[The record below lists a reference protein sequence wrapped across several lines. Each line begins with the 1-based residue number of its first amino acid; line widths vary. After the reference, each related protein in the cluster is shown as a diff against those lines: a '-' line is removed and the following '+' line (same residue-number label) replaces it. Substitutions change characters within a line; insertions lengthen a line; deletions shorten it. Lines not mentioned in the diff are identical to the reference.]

1 MDYSNQIDTSQINIA
16 LEQYLADFNSHWTDE
31 KYKWEA
37 VQCFQQNWDINSPN
51 FAEMLERALSKTGNL
66 LSSMNTF
73 PRGMMLNF
81 AKAEPEGVRNMFKTL
96 FNEDIDLV
104 NRFDS
109 FVAEAERIRKQYD
122 DGTWYNHY
130 QNTNAVSTF
139 LWLKFP
145 DKYYIYKYGEYNT
158 VGKKISNGVRFARN
172 GSPEEMIKGMSFYG
186 AITSVIAQ
194 NQDFVNLFHGK
205 LAANEA
211 LYKDP
216 YLHTATVDFCFWVSR
231 YFNEAPSIVSEPL
244 VAMQPKPRYWLYA
257 PGDNASMWDEC
268 RDHQFMCIG
277 WEALEDLTAYATKKD
292 ITEAVQKAY
301 DKGDSSCKNDTLA
314 LWQFVHEMK
323 PGDIVYAK
331 KGVNQII
338 GRGIVTGDYEY
349 DAEIALP
356 NIRKVNWTHFGVW
369 PHPGQAVLKTLTDIT
384 KYHEY
389 VEKLENMI
397 VHNVSQ
403 PSADNATDK
412 RYWWLVANPKIWSMA
427 ELPVGDR
434 VEYSLYNDNG
444 KQRRIFQNL
453 VDAKVGDLVIGYE
466 STPRKQIVAFAEVS
480 RASDGESIEFTKTE
494 SLIAPIDYAS
504 IKGVEDLANM
514 QFFGN
519 AQGSF
524 FALTE
529 DEYDCLYDIIRE
541 SNPKQENVDTSTYT
555 KEDFLSEVYLSSAEY
570 DKLVKLLSAKKN
582 IILQGAPGVG
592 KTFAAKRLA
601 YSIIGAKDA
610 SCIEM
615 VQFHQNYTYED
626 FIMGYK
632 PNEDGGF
639 RIEKGKFYNFCNKAI
654 ACPEKKFFFII
665 DEINRGNLSKIF
677 GELLMLIENNYR
689 GNKHKISLAYS
700 HEDFYVPE
708 NLYIIGMMSTADRSL
723 AMIDYALRR
732 RFSFYDMNP
741 AFDSDGFK
749 TYQSLLHSE
758 TFDKFIESIKRLNED
773 IAKDDSLGSG
783 FTIGHSYFCNQIVF
797 DKQWLENVLEFDIAP
812 MLKEYWFDDIQK
824 YEAQVAQLRNILK

>member
-1 MDYSNQIDTSQINIA
+1 MDYSNQIDTSKINIA
-16 LEQYLADFNSHWTDE
+16 LEQYIAEFNSHWADE

-37 VQCFQQNWDINSPN
+37 VQCFQQNWDIDSPN
-51 FAEMLERALSKTGNL
+51 FAEMLEHSLAKTGNL
-66 LSSMNTF
+66 LASRNLF
-73 PRGMMLNF
+73 PSRMIKKF
-81 AKAEPEGVRNMFKTL
+81 ANAEPEGVRNMFKKL
-96 FNEDIDLV
+96 FDESLDLTERY
-104 NRFDS
+104 NS
-109 FVAEAERIRKQYD
+109 FVAESERIRKQYD
-122 DGTWYNHY
+122 EGSWQNHY
-130 QNTNAVSTF
+130 QNTNTISTY
-139 LWLKFP
+139 LWLRCP
-145 DKYYIYKYGEYNT
+145 DKYYIYKYGVY
-158 VGKKISNGVRFARN
+158 NGVSKRLNLGAHFKKD
-172 GSPEEMIKGMSFYG
+172 GSPEEMIKGFAFYDSILSIVEKNDG
-186 AITSVIAQ
+186 
-194 NQDFVNLFHGK
+194 FVNLHRNK
-205 LAANEA
+205 VSANQS
-211 LYKDP
+211 LYQDAN
-216 YLHTATVDFCFWVSR
+216 LHIATIDFGFWVYKYFSDSR
-231 YFNEAPSIVSEPL
+231 RPNFKFSLIGAKVGETVVFTPTNVEVKIVSDDEIEHEGIRYKLSPF
-244 VAMQPKPRYWLYA
+244 VAKFIPNNKRSNP
-257 PGDNASMWDEC
+257 
-268 RDHQFMCIG
+268 
-277 WEALEDLTAYATKKD
+277 TAYQGPMYFT
-292 ITEAVQKAY
+292 Y
-301 DKGDSSCKNDTLA
+301 KGKPLTQLRD
-314 LWQFVHEMK
+314 EME
-323 PGDIVYAK
+323 GIIAK
-331 KGVNQII
+331 K
-338 GRGIVTGDYEY
+338 Y
-349 DAEIALP
+349 DES
-356 NIRKVNWTHFGVW
+356 RH
-369 PHPGQAVLKTLTDIT
+369 
-384 KYHEY
+384 
-389 VEKLENMI
+389 VESVASETVKFE
-397 VHNVSQ
+397 H
-403 PSADNATDK
+403 K

-427 ELPVGDR
+427 ELPVGDT

-453 VDAKVGDLVIGYE
+453 VDAKVGDLVVGYE

-541 SNPKQENVDTSTYT
+541 SNSKQENVDTSTYT
-555 KEDFLSEVYLSSAEY
+555 KEDFLSEVYLPSAEY
-570 DKLVKLLSAKKN
+570 NKLVKLLDVKKN

-592 KTFAAKRLA
+592 KTFAARRLA
-601 YSIIGAKDA
+601 YSIIGAEDA

-615 VQFHQNYTYED
+615 VQFHQSYTYED
-626 FIMGYK
+626 FMMGYK
-632 PNEDGGF
+632 PSEDGGF
-639 RIEKGKFYNFCNKAI
+639 RLEKGKFYNFCNKAI

-689 GNKHKISLAYS
+689 GNQHKISLAYS
-700 HEDFYVPE
+700 REDFYVPE
-708 NLYIIGMMSTADRSL
+708 NLYIIGMMNTADRSL

-758 TFDKFIESIKRLNED
+758 TFDKFIESIKHLNEE

-783 FTIGHSYFCNQIVF
+783 FTIGHSYLCNQKTF

>member
-1 MDYSNQIDTSQINIA
+1 LYQDANLHIATIDFGFWVN
-16 LEQYLADFNSHWTDE
+16 
-31 KYKWEA
+31 KYFSA
-37 VQCFQQNWDINSPN
+37 
-51 FAEMLERALSKTGNL
+51 T
-66 LSSMNTF
+66 
-73 PRGMMLNF
+73 
-81 AKAEPEGVRNMFKTL
+81 
-96 FNEDIDLV
+96 
-104 NRFDS
+104 S
-109 FVAEAERIRKQYD
+109 FV
-122 DGTWYNHY
+122 
-130 QNTNAVSTF
+130 
-139 LWLKFP
+139 
-145 DKYYIYKYGEYNT
+145 
-158 VGKKISNGVRFARN
+158 
-172 GSPEEMIKGMSFYG
+172 
-186 AITSVIAQ
+186 
-194 NQDFVNLFHGK
+194 
-205 LAANEA
+205 
-211 LYKDP
+211 
-216 YLHTATVDFCFWVSR
+216 
-231 YFNEAPSIVSEPL
+231 VSEPT
-244 VAMQPKPRYWLYA
+244 VEMQPKPRYWLYA
-257 PGDNASMWDEC
+257 PGDNASMWNEC
-268 RDHQFMCIG
+268 REREFMCIG
-277 WEALEDLTAYATKKD
+277 WEALKDLTAYATKKD
-292 ITEAVQKAY
+292 ITEALRKAY
-301 DKGDSSCKNDTLA
+301 DKGNSSCKNDTLA

-349 DAEIALP
+349 DANIALP
-356 NIRKVNWTHFGVW
+356 NLRKVNWTHFGVW
-369 PHPGQAVLKTLTDIT
+369 SHPEKAPLKTLTDIS
-384 KYHEY
+384 KYPYY
-389 VEKLENMI
+389 VEKMENII
-397 VHNVSQ
+397 VHNEPQ
-403 PSADNATDK
+403 TSADNATDK

-427 ELPVGDR
+427 ELPVGKT

-453 VDAKVGDLVIGYE
+453 VDAQVGDLVIGYE

-610 SCIEM
+610 SCVEM

-639 RIEKGKFYNFCNKAI
+639 RLEKGKFYNFCNKAI

-708 NLYIIGMMSTADRSL
+708 NLYIIGMMNTADRSL

-758 TFDKFIESIKRLNED
+758 TFDKFIESIKRLNEE

-783 FTIGHSYFCNQIVF
+783 FTIGHSYFCNQIAF
-797 DKQWLENVLEFDIAP
+797 DKQWLENVLEYDIAP